1 MSTNAKPQF
10 VVRDAKTGQQVGKAY
25 DTAQEAEDA
34 KNQQQLQEATT
45 SATPKPLEVKS
56 LLKE

>member
-25 DTAQEAEDA
+25 DTAQEAEAA
-34 KNQQQLQEATT
+34 KNQQLLQEAGT
-45 SATPKPLEVKS
+45 SASPKPLEVKS
-56 LLKE
+56 LLEE